1 MIRKRG
7 LLLGP
12 LVLVALVGASLS
24 GSAIARGGGHGG
36 GSGDSSMNPFTG
48 DSYAYFNG
56 GHNRGE
62 QSIVVPWS
70 APTTQSVHS
79 SDRRVESGTAK
90 PLTPTTNGR
99 TGRFESLDARRGDQ
113 PTDAQRQD
121 TR

>member
-62 QSIVVPWS
+62 QSLQMEYP
-70 APTTQSVHS
+70 SVY
-79 SDRRVESGTAK
+79 RLFT
-90 PLTPTTNGR
+90 
-99 TGRFESLDARRGDQ
+99 RFY
-113 PTDAQRQD
+113 RQD
-121 TR
+121 PASRTELLLEQ